1 MIMRD
6 TFKLELRRRHVRAI
20 EHLGPAHCTRHDRRT
35 LRTQIRQ
42 TDPCSMLGRPPTISA
57 TCVSREKSSPAKRYP
72 STTNSSFGVSCAK
85 RSITVR
91 APNSGDAAV
100 HTPPI
105 AVEIGRAHV

>member
-42 TDPCSMLGRPPTISA
+42 TDHVFDAGPTADDFGNLRLARKIFAGKAIPLDDEPPLRGALPTANEHPARAKPSDRPSIGWGEGR
-57 TCVSREKSSPAKRYP
+57 
-72 STTNSSFGVSCAK
+72 
-85 RSITVR
+85 
-91 APNSGDAAV
+91 
-100 HTPPI
+100 
-105 AVEIGRAHV
+105 